1 MATPVEKIF
10 SRFLSQIEDESWLEI
25 DEDVLEELMYD
36 YLYKSI
42 VEFNVCKKDLTIDLE
57 TNEIVSDLGEDEVL
71 ILAFGMVI
79 HYLTP
84 KILREENLQQM
95 VTSSDFSK
103 LSNANML
110 DKLLKLRVQIRKDY
124 QMYLHK
130 YELKEFEGLTNGL
143 HRVIQKKGR
152 EQQCNQL

>member
-1 MATPVEKIF
+1 MATPVDKIF

-25 DEDVLEELMYD
+25 DEEILEELMYD
-36 YLYKSI
+36 YLAKSI
-42 VEFNVCKKDLTIDLE
+42 VEFNVCKKDLTIDKE
-57 TNEIVSDLGEDEVL
+57 NNEIVSNLEEDEML

-110 DKLLKLRVQIRKDY
+110 DKLLKLRIQIRSDY

-130 YELKEFEGLTNGL
+130 YELKEFEGFN
-143 HRVIQKKGR
+143 
-152 EQQCNQL
+152 

>member
-1 MATPVEKIF
+1 MATHVDEIF
-10 SRFLSQIEDESWLEI
+10 GRFLSQIEDESLLEI
-25 DEDVLEELMYD
+25 DEEILEELMYD
-36 YLYKSI
+36 YLCKSI
-42 VEFNVCKKDLTIDLE
+42 VDFNVCTKDLRINPQ
-57 TNEIVSDLGEDEVL
+57 TNEIVSDLGEDEAQ

-130 YELKEFEGLTNGL
+130 YELKEFEGFN
-143 HRVIQKKGR
+143 
-152 EQQCNQL
+152 

>member
-10 SRFLSQIEDESWLEI
+10 TRFLSQIEDESWLEI
-25 DEDVLEELMYD
+25 EEEILIELMYD
-36 YLYKSI
+36 YLVKSI
-42 VEFNVCKKDLTIDLE
+42 VEFNVCKKDLTIDFD
-57 TNEIVSDLGEDEVL
+57 NDEIVSDLSEDEVL

-110 DKLLKLRVQIRKDY
+110 DKLIKLRVQVSNDY

-130 YELKEFEGLTNGL
+130 YELKDFEGFN
-143 HRVIQKKGR
+143 
-152 EQQCNQL
+152 

>member
-1 MATPVEKIF
+1 MATHVDEIF
-10 SRFLSQIEDESWLEI
+10 GRFLSQIEDESLLEI
-25 DEDVLEELMYD
+25 DEEILEELMYD
-36 YLYKSI
+36 YLCKSI
-42 VEFNVCKKDLTIDLE
+42 VDFNVCTKDLRINPQ
-57 TNEIVSDLGEDEVL
+57 TNEIVSDLGEDEAQ

-130 YELKEFEGLTNGL
+130 YELKDFEGFN
-143 HRVIQKKGR
+143 
-152 EQQCNQL
+152 

>member
-10 SRFLSQIEDESWLEI
+10 TRFLSQIEDESWLEI
-25 DEDVLEELMYD
+25 EEEILIELMYD
-36 YLYKSI
+36 YLVKSI
-42 VEFNVCKKDLTIDLE
+42 VEFNVCKKDLTIDFD
-57 TNEIVSDLGEDEVL
+57 NDEIVSDLSEDEVL

-110 DKLLKLRVQIRKDY
+110 DKLIKLRTQIRNDY

-130 YELKEFEGLTNGL
+130 YELKSFEGFN
-143 HRVIQKKGR
+143 
-152 EQQCNQL
+152 

>member
-25 DEDVLEELMYD
+25 DEDILEELMYD
-36 YLYKSI
+36 YLSKSI
-42 VEFNVCKKDLTIDLE
+42 IEFNVCKKDLALDLE
-57 TNEIVSDLGEDEVL
+57 NGEIISDLDENEIL

-110 DKLLKLRVQIRKDY
+110 DKLIKLRVQIRKDY

-130 YELKEFEGLTNGL
+130 YELKEFEGFN
-143 HRVIQKKGR
+143 
-152 EQQCNQL
+152 

>member
-1 MATPVEKIF
+1 MATPVDTVF

-25 DEDVLEELMYD
+25 DEEVLEELMFD
-36 YLYKSI
+36 YLSKSI
-42 VEFNVCKKDLTIDLE
+42 VEFNVCKKDLTINLWKGEIASDLE
-57 TNEIVSDLGEDEVL
+57 EDEIL

-110 DKLLKLRVQIRKDY
+110 DKLIKLRVQIRKDY

-130 YELKEFEGLTNGL
+130 YELKEFEGFN
-143 HRVIQKKGR
+143 
-152 EQQCNQL
+152 

>member
-36 YLYKSI
+36 YLYRSI
-42 VEFNVCKKDLTIDLE
+42 VEFNVCKKDLTIDPIA
-57 TNEIVSDLGEDEVL
+57 NEIASDLDEDEVL
-71 ILAFGMVI
+71 ILAFGMLI

-110 DKLLKLRVQIRKDY
+110 DKLLKLKVQIRKDY

-130 YELKEFEGLTNGL
+130 YELKDFEGFN
-143 HRVIQKKGR
+143 
-152 EQQCNQL
+152 

>member
-1 MATPVEKIF
+1 MATPVEEVF
-10 SRFLSQIEDESWLEI
+10 NRFLTQIEDESWLEL
-25 DEDVLEELMYD
+25 DEEVLEELMLD
-36 YLYKSI
+36 YLCKSI
-42 VEFNVCKKDLTIDLE
+42 VEFNVCAKSLDIDFNTNEFIADLE
-57 TNEIVSDLGEDEVL
+57 EDEAQ
-71 ILAFGMVI
+71 ILAYGMVM

-110 DKLLKLRVQIRKDY
+110 DKLLKLRTQIRKEY

-130 YELKEFEGLTNGL
+130 YELIRFEGFN
-143 HRVIQKKGR
+143 
-152 EQQCNQL
+152 

>member
-25 DEDVLEELMYD
+25 DEDILEELMYD
-36 YLYKSI
+36 YLSKSI
-42 VEFNVCKKDLTIDLE
+42 IEFNVCKKDLALDLE
-57 TNEIVSDLGEDEVL
+57 NGEIISDLDENEIL

-130 YELKEFEGLTNGL
+130 YELKEFEGFN
-143 HRVIQKKGR
+143 
-152 EQQCNQL
+152 

>member
-10 SRFLSQIEDESWLEI
+10 SSFLSQIEDESWLEV
-25 DEDVLEELMYD
+25 DEDVLIELMYD
-36 YLYKSI
+36 YLIKSI
-42 VEFNVCKKDLTIDLE
+42 VEFNVCEKDLTLDFE
-57 TNEIVSDLGEDEVL
+57 NNEIVSDLDEDEIL

-79 HYLTP
+79 HYLAP

-110 DKLLKLRVQIRKDY
+110 DKLLKLRVQIRNDY

-130 YELKEFEGLTNGL
+130 YELKRFEGFN
-143 HRVIQKKGR
+143 
-152 EQQCNQL
+152 

>member
-1 MATPVEKIF
+1 MATHVDEIF
-10 SRFLSQIEDESWLEI
+10 SRFLSQIEDESLLEI
-25 DEDVLEELMYD
+25 DEEILEELMYD
-36 YLYKSI
+36 YLCKSI
-42 VEFNVCKKDLTIDLE
+42 VDFNVCTKDLRINHQ
-57 TNEIVSDLGEDEVL
+57 TNEIVSDLGEDEAQ

-130 YELKEFEGLTNGL
+130 YELKEFEGFN
-143 HRVIQKKGR
+143 
-152 EQQCNQL
+152 

>member
-1 MATPVEKIF
+1 MATPVDKIF
-10 SRFLSQIEDESWLEI
+10 SMFLSQIEDESWLEI
-25 DEDVLEELMYD
+25 DEEILEELMND
-36 YLYKSI
+36 YLTKSI
-42 VEFNVCKKDLTIDLE
+42 VEFNVCEKDLSINPE
-57 TNEIVSDLGEDEVL
+57 TNEIISDLEDDEML

-110 DKLLKLRVQIRKDY
+110 DKLLKLRVQIRQDY

-130 YELKEFEGLTNGL
+130 YELKKFEGFN
-143 HRVIQKKGR
+143 
-152 EQQCNQL
+152 

>member
-1 MATPVEKIF
+1 MATPVDKIF

-25 DEDVLEELMYD
+25 DEEILEELMYD
-36 YLYKSI
+36 YLAKSI
-42 VEFNVCKKDLTIDLE
+42 VEFNVCKKDLTIDKE
-57 TNEIVSDLGEDEVL
+57 NDEIVSNLEEDEML

-110 DKLLKLRVQIRKDY
+110 DKLLKLRIQIRSDY

-130 YELKEFEGLTNGL
+130 YELKEFEGFN
-143 HRVIQKKGR
+143 
-152 EQQCNQL
+152 

>member
-1 MATPVEKIF
+1 MATHVDEIF
-10 SRFLSQIEDESWLEI
+10 SRFLSQIEDESLLEI
-25 DEDVLEELMYD
+25 DEEILEELMYD
-36 YLYKSI
+36 YLCKSI
-42 VEFNVCKKDLTIDLE
+42 VDFNVCTKDLRIDPY
-57 TNEIVSDLGEDEVL
+57 TNEIISDLDEDEAQ
-71 ILAFGMVI
+71 ILAFGMVM

-130 YELKEFEGLTNGL
+130 YELKRFEGFN
-143 HRVIQKKGR
+143 
-152 EQQCNQL
+152 

>member
-1 MATPVEKIF
+1 MATPVGKIF

-25 DEDVLEELMYD
+25 DEEVIFELMYD
-36 YLYKSI
+36 YLTKSI
-42 VEFNVCKKDLTIDLE
+42 VEFNVCKKDLTIDY
-57 TNEIVSDLGEDEVL
+57 NSDEIVSDLEEDEVL

-110 DKLLKLRVQIRKDY
+110 DKLLKLRVQIRNDY

-130 YELKEFEGLTNGL
+130 YELKGFEGLN
-143 HRVIQKKGR
+143 
-152 EQQCNQL
+152 

>member
-1 MATPVEKIF
+1 
-10 SRFLSQIEDESWLEI
+10 
-25 DEDVLEELMYD
+25 
-36 YLYKSI
+36 
-42 VEFNVCKKDLTIDLE
+42 
-57 TNEIVSDLGEDEVL
+57 
-71 ILAFGMVI
+71 MVM

-110 DKLLKLRVQIRKDY
+110 DKLLKLRTQIRKEY

-130 YELKEFEGLTNGL
+130 YELKRFEGFN
-143 HRVIQKKGR
+143 
-152 EQQCNQL
+152 

>member
-10 SRFLSQIEDESWLEI
+10 SSFLSQIEDESWLEV
-25 DEDVLEELMYD
+25 DEEVLIELMYD
-36 YLYKSI
+36 YLIKSI
-42 VEFNVCKKDLTIDLE
+42 VEFNVCEKDLTLDFE
-57 TNEIVSDLGEDEVL
+57 NNEIVSDLDEDEIL
-71 ILAFGMVI
+71 ILAFGMII
-79 HYLTP
+79 HYLAP

-110 DKLLKLRVQIRKDY
+110 DKLIKLRVQVRNDY

-130 YELKEFEGLTNGL
+130 YELKRFEGFN
-143 HRVIQKKGR
+143 
-152 EQQCNQL
+152 

>member
-1 MATPVEKIF
+1 MATPVEIIF
-10 SRFLSQIEDESWLEI
+10 SNFLSQIEDESWLEI
-25 DEDVLEELMYD
+25 DEEVLEELMYD
-36 YLYKSI
+36 YLNKSI
-42 VEFNVCKKDLTIDLE
+42 VEFNVCEKDLTLDFQSDA
-57 TNEIVSDLGEDEVL
+57 IVSDLDDDEVL
-71 ILAFGMVI
+71 ILSFGMVI

-110 DKLLKLRVQIRKDY
+110 DKLIKLRVQIRKDY

-130 YELKEFEGLTNGL
+130 YELKNF
-143 HRVIQKKGR
+143 KGF
-152 EQQCNQL
+152 N

>member
-1 MATPVEKIF
+1 MATPVEIIF
-10 SRFLSQIEDESWLEI
+10 SNFLSQIEDESWLEI
-25 DEDVLEELMYD
+25 DEEVLEELMYD
-36 YLYKSI
+36 YLNKSI
-42 VEFNVCKKDLTIDLE
+42 VEFNVCTKDLRINPQ
-57 TNEIVSDLGEDEVL
+57 TNEIVSDLGEDEAQ
-71 ILAFGMVI
+71 ILAFGMVM

-110 DKLLKLRVQIRKDY
+110 DKLIKLRVQVRNDY

-130 YELKEFEGLTNGL
+130 YELKDFEGFN
-143 HRVIQKKGR
+143 
-152 EQQCNQL
+152 

>member
-10 SRFLSQIEDESWLEI
+10 TRFLSQIEDESWLEI
-25 DEDVLEELMYD
+25 EEEILIELMYD
-36 YLYKSI
+36 YLVKSI

-130 YELKEFEGLTNGL
+130 YELKEFEGFN
-143 HRVIQKKGR
+143 
-152 EQQCNQL
+152 

>member
-36 YLYKSI
+36 YLCKSI
-42 VEFNVCKKDLTIDLE
+42 VDFNVCTKDLRIDSR
-57 TNEIVSDLGEDEVL
+57 TNEILSDLEEDEAQ
-71 ILAFGMVI
+71 ILAFGMVM

-130 YELKEFEGLTNGL
+130 YELKKFEGFN
-143 HRVIQKKGR
+143 
-152 EQQCNQL
+152 

>member
-1 MATPVEKIF
+1 MATPVDTVF

-25 DEDVLEELMYD
+25 DDDILEELMYD
-36 YLYKSI
+36 YLTKSI
-42 VEFNVCKKDLTIDLE
+42 VEFNVCKKDLTLSLE
-57 TNEIVSDLGEDEVL
+57 TNEIVSDLDENEIL

-110 DKLLKLRVQIRKDY
+110 DKLIKLRVQIREDY

-130 YELKEFEGLTNGL
+130 YELKDFEGFN
-143 HRVIQKKGR
+143 
-152 EQQCNQL
+152 

>member
-10 SRFLSQIEDESWLEI
+10 TRFLSQIEDESWLEI
-25 DEDVLEELMYD
+25 EEEILIELMYD
-36 YLYKSI
+36 YLVKSI
-42 VEFNVCKKDLTIDLE
+42 VEFNVCKKDLTIDFD
-57 TNEIVSDLGEDEVL
+57 NDEIVSNLSEDEVL

-110 DKLLKLRVQIRKDY
+110 DKLIKLRVQVRNDY

-130 YELKEFEGLTNGL
+130 YELKDFEGFN
-143 HRVIQKKGR
+143 
-152 EQQCNQL
+152 

>member
-1 MATPVEKIF
+1 MATHVDEIF
-10 SRFLSQIEDESWLEI
+10 GRFLSQIEDENLLEI
-25 DEDVLEELMYD
+25 DEEVLEEIMYD
-36 YLYKSI
+36 YLCKSI
-42 VEFNVCKKDLTIDLE
+42 VDFNVCTKDLRINPNTD
-57 TNEIVSDLGEDEVL
+57 EIVSDLDEDEAQ
-71 ILAFGMVI
+71 ILAFGMVM

-110 DKLLKLRVQIRKDY
+110 DKLIKLRVQIRKDY

-130 YELKEFEGLTNGL
+130 YELKRFEGFN
-143 HRVIQKKGR
+143 
-152 EQQCNQL
+152 

>member
-1 MATPVEKIF
+1 MATHVDEIF
-10 SRFLSQIEDESWLEI
+10 SRFLSQIEDESLLEI
-25 DEDVLEELMYD
+25 DEEILEELMYD
-36 YLYKSI
+36 YLCKSI
-42 VEFNVCKKDLTIDLE
+42 VDFNVCTKDLRINPQ
-57 TNEIVSDLGEDEVL
+57 TNEIVSDLGEDEAQ

-110 DKLLKLRVQIRKDY
+110 DKLIKLRVQIREDY

-130 YELKEFEGLTNGL
+130 YELKDFEGFN
-143 HRVIQKKGR
+143 
-152 EQQCNQL
+152 

>member
-1 MATPVEKIF
+1 MATPVEEVF
-10 SRFLSQIEDESWLEI
+10 NRFLTQIEDESWLEL
-25 DEDVLEELMYD
+25 DEEVLEELMLD
-36 YLYKSI
+36 YLCKSI
-42 VEFNVCKKDLTIDLE
+42 VEFNVCVKSLDIDFNTNEFIADLE
-57 TNEIVSDLGEDEVL
+57 EEEAQ
-71 ILAFGMVI
+71 ILAYGMVM

-110 DKLLKLRVQIRKDY
+110 DKLLKLRTQIRKEY

-130 YELKEFEGLTNGL
+130 YELKRFEGFN
-143 HRVIQKKGR
+143 
-152 EQQCNQL
+152 

>member
-1 MATPVEKIF
+1 MATPVEKVF

-25 DEDVLEELMYD
+25 DEEVLIELMYD
-36 YLYKSI
+36 YLTKSI
-42 VEFNVCKKDLTIDLE
+42 VEFNVCKKDLTIDYE
-57 TNEIVSDLGEDEVL
+57 TDEIVSDLDDDEIL

-79 HYLTP
+79 HYLVP

-110 DKLLKLRVQIRKDY
+110 DKLLKLRVQVRNDY

-130 YELKEFEGLTNGL
+130 YELKGFEGLN
-143 HRVIQKKGR
+143 
-152 EQQCNQL
+152 

>member
-10 SRFLSQIEDESWLEI
+10 KTFLNQIEDESWLEI
-25 DEDVLEELMYD
+25 DEEILTELMYD
-36 YLYKSI
+36 YLTKSI
-42 VEFNVCKKDLTIDLE
+42 VEFNVCQKDLTINNE
-57 TNEIVSDLGEDEVL
+57 ANEIVSDLEEDEIL

-110 DKLLKLRVQIRKDY
+110 DKLLKLRVQVRNDY

-130 YELKEFEGLTNGL
+130 YELKGFEGLN
-143 HRVIQKKGR
+143 
-152 EQQCNQL
+152 

>member
-25 DEDVLEELMYD
+25 DDDILEELMYD
-36 YLYKSI
+36 YLTKSI
-42 VEFNVCKKDLTIDLE
+42 VEFNVCKKDLTLSLE
-57 TNEIVSDLGEDEVL
+57 TNEIVSDLDENEIL

-110 DKLLKLRVQIRKDY
+110 DKLIKLRVQVRKDY

-130 YELKEFEGLTNGL
+130 YELKRFEGFN
-143 HRVIQKKGR
+143 
-152 EQQCNQL
+152 

>member
-1 MATPVEKIF
+1 MATPVEEMF
-10 SRFLSQIEDESWLEI
+10 NRFLTQIEDESWLEL
-25 DEDVLEELMYD
+25 DEEVLEELMLD
-36 YLYKSI
+36 YLCKSI
-42 VEFNVCKKDLTIDLE
+42 VEFNVCTKSLDIDFNTNEFIADLE
-57 TNEIVSDLGEDEVL
+57 EDEAQ
-71 ILAFGMVI
+71 ILAYGMVM

-110 DKLLKLRVQIRKDY
+110 DKLLKLRTQIRKEY

-130 YELKEFEGLTNGL
+130 YELKRFEGFN
-143 HRVIQKKGR
+143 
-152 EQQCNQL
+152 

>member
-10 SRFLSQIEDESWLEI
+10 ARFLSQIEDESWLEI
-25 DEDVLEELMYD
+25 DEDIIEELMYD

-42 VEFNVCKKDLTIDLE
+42 VEFNVCEKDLTVDDYQG
-57 TNEIVSDLGEDEVL
+57 EIVSDLEEDEIL

-110 DKLLKLRVQIRKDY
+110 DKLLKLRVQVRNDY

-130 YELKEFEGLTNGL
+130 YELKAF
-143 HRVIQKKGR
+143 KGF
-152 EQQCNQL
+152 N

>member
-10 SRFLSQIEDESWLEI
+10 TRFLSQIEDESWLEI
-25 DEDVLEELMYD
+25 DEEVIIELMYD
-36 YLYKSI
+36 YLAKSI
-42 VEFNVCKKDLTIDLE
+42 VEFNVCKKDLTIDYDSD
-57 TNEIVSDLGEDEVL
+57 EIVSDLEEDEML

-110 DKLLKLRVQIRKDY
+110 DKLLKLRVQVRNDY

-130 YELKEFEGLTNGL
+130 YELKGFEGLN
-143 HRVIQKKGR
+143 
-152 EQQCNQL
+152 

>member
-36 YLYKSI
+36 YLYRSI
-42 VEFNVCKKDLTIDLE
+42 VEFNVCKKDLTIDPIA
-57 TNEIVSDLGEDEVL
+57 NEIASDLDEDEVL
-71 ILAFGMVI
+71 ILAFGMLI

-130 YELKEFEGLTNGL
+130 YELKRFEGFN
-143 HRVIQKKGR
+143 
-152 EQQCNQL
+152 

>member
-1 MATPVEKIF
+1 MATHVDEIF
-10 SRFLSQIEDESWLEI
+10 SRFLSQIEDESLLEI
-25 DEDVLEELMYD
+25 DEEILEELMYD
-36 YLYKSI
+36 YLCKSI
-42 VEFNVCKKDLTIDLE
+42 VDFNVCTKDLRINPQ
-57 TNEIVSDLGEDEVL
+57 TNEIVSDLGEDEAQ

-130 YELKEFEGLTNGL
+130 YELKEFEGFN
-143 HRVIQKKGR
+143 
-152 EQQCNQL
+152 

>member
-1 MATPVEKIF
+1 MATPVDKIF

-25 DEDVLEELMYD
+25 DEEILEELMYD
-36 YLYKSI
+36 YLAKSI
-42 VEFNVCKKDLTIDLE
+42 VEFNVCKKDLTIDKE
-57 TNEIVSDLGEDEVL
+57 NDEIVSNLEEDEML

-110 DKLLKLRVQIRKDY
+110 DKLLKLRTQIRSDY

-130 YELKEFEGLTNGL
+130 YELKEFEGFN
-143 HRVIQKKGR
+143 
-152 EQQCNQL
+152 

>member
-1 MATPVEKIF
+1 MATHVDEIF
-10 SRFLSQIEDESWLEI
+10 SRFLSQIEDESLLEI
-25 DEDVLEELMYD
+25 DEEILEELMYD
-36 YLYKSI
+36 YLCKSI
-42 VEFNVCKKDLTIDLE
+42 VDFNVCTKDLRINPL
-57 TNEIVSDLGEDEVL
+57 TNEIVSDLEEDEAQ
-71 ILAFGMVI
+71 ILAFGMVM

-130 YELKEFEGLTNGL
+130 YELKEFEGFN
-143 HRVIQKKGR
+143 
-152 EQQCNQL
+152 

>member
-10 SRFLSQIEDESWLEI
+10 TRFLSQIEDESWLEI
-25 DEDVLEELMYD
+25 EEEILIELMYY
-36 YLYKSI
+36 YLVKSI
-42 VEFNVCKKDLTIDLE
+42 VEFNVCKKDLTIDFD
-57 TNEIVSDLGEDEVL
+57 NDEIVSDLSEDEVL

-110 DKLLKLRVQIRKDY
+110 DKLIKLRVQVRNDY

-130 YELKEFEGLTNGL
+130 YELKDFEGFN
-143 HRVIQKKGR
+143 
-152 EQQCNQL
+152 